1 VFRDLRVLKG
11 PAAASTSV
19 MVAGGTVGTQT
30 MDVRGVPKF
39 GIGLTYLLFVKGN
52 GTTIFP
58 VTGGFTGMFQVR
70 REPAT
75 GVERVYDAWGRAV
88 MRDAQTSLSLEELLQ
103 AIRDRL
109 PPQ

>member
-1 VFRDLRVLKG
+1 MFRDLRVLKG
-11 PAAASTSV
+11 PAASSTSV
-19 MVAGGTVGTQT
+19 MVAGGAIGTQT
-30 MDVRGVPKF
+30 MEVRGVPKF

-58 VTGGFTGMFQVR
+58 VAGGFTGLFQIR
-70 REPAT
+70 RDPGT
-75 GVERVYDAWGRAV
+75 GIERVYDAWGRAV
-88 MRDAQTSLSLEELLQ
+88 MRDSQTPLSLEEMLQ